1 MAGTQTRR
9 QAPRST
15 PDTRHEHTGTA
26 AIAAPRIGLAVQGS
40 FGHIVYAAG
49 ILDAFRAHNHAAPAD
64 QRLEFPLAS
73 GCVEM
78 LTPLWLFL
86 SASHGGA
93 SLRDAV
99 VKDDFLTPW
108 WVQNRIAPPGIR
120 ADALTSYIKGLGQA
134 SKRLSMAYQEFLVR
148 SFRLAGSRAA
158 FHGDVDTLA
167 ESAIHTINEIAAAW
181 QDVATYGS
189 GIPGSIAFNPFFMAW
204 KSGDIEKCCA
214 GNHTGTVFTNATRA
228 ETLNEVYLYSGD
240 DPEAAQLENLRGS
253 RHQRE
258 VRRLTPEFFFASG
271 ARPPYIAPIPVET
284 ENGTEYW
291 MEGAM
296 RCNPPL
302 NPLVDMGA
310 THIVLLR
317 FFCKHPEQEPNNNG
331 ELNER
336 FLDAIFNIPLQK
348 EIENIEFRNK
358 LSDIAQPHPE
368 LSSKSRP
375 VRIIDPG
382 DPDAPESRKPC
393 PAYLEFL
400 SENLGTLSH
409 YDGLT
414 SVRRAEMFDA
424 GFVIGRQL
432 VSYLLDQLGM
442 RETATTAA
450 ESQSRS
456 KRPQT
461 KQVA

>member
-9 QAPRST
+9 QAPRTT
-15 PDTRHEHTGTA
+15 PQPRQAPTDKA
-26 AIAAPRIGLAVQGS
+26 AASPRIALAVQGS

-49 ILDAFRAHNHAAPAD
+49 ILDAFRAHNHAVPAA

-86 SASHGGA
+86 NAPHGEI

-99 VKDDFLTPW
+99 VKDDYLTPW
-108 WVQNRIAPPGIR
+108 WVQSRIAPPAIR
-120 ADALTSYIKGLGQA
+120 ADALTSYLKGLGQA
-134 SKRLSMAYQEFLVR
+134 SKRLSMAYQELLVR
-148 SFRLAGSRAA
+148 TFRVAGSRAA
-158 FHGDVDTLA
+158 FHGDVDSIA
-167 ESAIHTINEIAAAW
+167 GSALQTINELNAAW
-181 QDVATYGS
+181 QDVATYSS
-189 GIPGSIAFNPFFMAW
+189 GIPGNIAFNPFFMAW
-204 KSGDIEKCCA
+204 KSGDLEKCCA
-214 GNHTGTVFTNATRA
+214 DNHAGTVFTNATRA
-228 ETLNEVYLYSGD
+228 DTLDEVYLYSGEAPD
-240 DPEAAQLENLRGS
+240 AAQLENLRGN

-317 FFCKHPEQEPNNNG
+317 FFCKHPAQEPNNNG

-336 FLDAIFNIPLQK
+336 FLDALFNIPLQK
-348 EIENIEFRNK
+348 EIEAIEFRNK
-358 LSDIAQPHPE
+358 LSGISLNHPE
-368 LSSKSRP
+368 LAAKSRS
-375 VRIIDPG
+375 VSIIDPG
-382 DPDAPESRKPC
+382 DPDALESRKPC
-393 PAYLEFL
+393 PAYLDFL
-400 SENLGTLSH
+400 SDNLGTLSH

-414 SVRRAEMFDA
+414 STRRAEMFDA
-424 GFVIGRQL
+424 GFGIGRQL
-432 VSYLLDQLGM
+432 VRYLNDQLGL
-442 RETATTAA
+442 RETTATAA
-450 ESQSRS
+450 ESQSKTRGFQS
-456 KRPQT
+456 

>member
-9 QAPRST
+9 QPPRTQSVASGGHIDET
-15 PDTRHEHTGTA
+15 PA
-26 AIAAPRIGLAVQGS
+26 KPRIGLAVQGS

-49 ILDAFRAHNHAAPAD
+49 ILDAFRAHNHASPAA
-64 QRLEFPLAS
+64 QKLEFPLAS

-86 SASHGGA
+86 SAPNGVA

-134 SKRLSMAYQEFLVR
+134 SKRLSMAYQECLVR
-148 SFRLAGSRAA
+148 AFRLAGSRAA
-158 FHGDVDTLA
+158 FHGDVDTLT
-167 ESAIHTINEIAAAW
+167 ETAIQTINELNAAW
-181 QDVATYGS
+181 QDVATYSS

-204 KSGDIEKCCA
+204 KSGDLEKCCA

-228 ETLNEVYLYSGD
+228 ETLDEVYLYSGD
-240 DPEAAQLENLRGS
+240 DPDAAQFENLRGS

-358 LSDIAQPHPE
+358 LSELARNHAEIAA
-368 LSSKSRP
+368 KSRA

-382 DPDAPESRKPC
+382 DPDAPEGRKPC
-393 PAYLEFL
+393 SAYLDFL

-424 GFVIGRQL
+424 GFEIGKQL
-432 VSYLLDQLGM
+432 VSYLLDQLGI
-442 RETATTAA
+442 RETTAA
-450 ESQSRS
+450 AEAQSSR
-456 KRPQT
+456 RRAQQAQT
-461 KQVA
+461 A

>member
-1 MAGTQTRR
+1 MAGTQTRK
-9 QAPRST
+9 QAPHTT
-15 PDTRHEHTGTA
+15 PKANGGDSNAHL
-26 AIAAPRIGLAVQGS
+26 AAPRIGLAVQGS

-49 ILDAFRAHNHAAPAD
+49 ILDAFRAHNHKAPAD

-86 SASHGGA
+86 SEPNGGT

-108 WVQNRIAPPGIR
+108 WVQNRIAPPGVR
-120 ADALTSYIKGLGQA
+120 ADAVTSYIKGLGQA
-134 SKRLSMAYQEFLVR
+134 SKRLSMAYQECLVR
-148 SFRLAGSRAA
+148 AFRLAGSRAA
-158 FHGDVDTLA
+158 FHGDMDTLTETA
-167 ESAIHTINEIAAAW
+167 MQTINELNAAW
-181 QDVATYGS
+181 QDIATYSS
-189 GIPGSIAFNPFFMAW
+189 GIPGNIAFNPFFMAW
-204 KSGDIEKCCA
+204 KSGDLEKCCA

-228 ETLNEVYLYSGD
+228 ETLDEVYLYSGD
-240 DPEAAQLENLRGS
+240 DPDAAQFENLRGS

-317 FFCKHPEQEPNNNG
+317 FFCKHPAQEPNNNG

-358 LSDIAQPHPE
+358 LSEIAQSHAE
-368 LSSKSRP
+368 LAAKSRA
-375 VRIIDPG
+375 VKIIDPG

-424 GFVIGRQL
+424 GFAIGRQL
-432 VSYLLDQLGM
+432 VSYLRDQLGM
-442 RETATTAA
+442 REKVANAA
-450 ESQSRS
+450 ESPSKNRS
-456 KRPQT
+456 TRATQ
-461 KQVA
+461 AA